1 MVDQKKVFRRGLEFQ
16 GNICKAAYRNG
27 NIKSFQAIFLFCV
40 YFRFKGSGCFCAYDV
55 WIVW

>member
-27 NIKSFQAIFLFCV
+27 NIKSFQAIFFCFV
-40 YFRFKGSGCFCAYDV
+40 FILDLRELVVFVLMMFE
-55 WIVW
+55 